1 MRNIIGGTKTGI
13 FTVAAL
19 LVLSLCAVTYAGQGH
34 RPGMR
39 PPGPEG
45 RGFGP
50 PAAHLLDKAIH
61 DNMAAEALSEITGK
75 TLEVI
80 KAELAA
86 SHMGAGAVLESNSVD
101 LDTFKTLMNT
111 KMSAAVQK
119 AADCGLITAEQ
130 AAELIAKIAS
140 SASDADTAEDSESA
154 EETESE
160 TAADTISETV
170 QSAF

>member
-1 MRNIIGGTKTGI
+1 MKNIIGGKKTGI

-19 LVLSLCAVTYAGQGH
+19 LVLSLCAVTYAGQGRGGH
-34 RPGMR
+34 
-39 PPGPEG
+39 PGPEE

-50 PAAHLLDKAIH
+50 PPAGHLLDKAIN
-61 DNMAAEALSEITGK
+61 DNMAAEALAELTGK

-86 SHMGAGAVLESNSVD
+86 SHMGAVMESNNVD
-101 LDTFKTLMNT
+101 RDAFKTLMNT
-111 KMSAAVQK
+111 KMAAAAQK
-119 AADCGLITAEQ
+119 AADCGLITADQSSEI
-130 AAELIAKIAS
+130 IAKIGS
-140 SASDADTAEDSESA
+140 SASDSA
-154 EETESE
+154 EETGSE